1 MNSYTSPAISAIIV
15 NFNAGAFLG
24 LCIDRIRKST
34 PAVELIVVDNHSK
47 DMSKVW
53 ALGCNGRQNEKYIQN
68 DRNLGFSAAVNIG
81 ATVASGD
88 VLVVINPDCLVWPH
102 TIDRLSRLLRDEQEV
117 GLVGGLIFGIHGR
130 EQVGCRRYDVTPMR
144 SIGKMLG
151 KLFPLKNIPTIDMTN
166 EPIPQNIIDV
176 DAVSGSFFAV
186 RKSLYREL
194 GGLDEDYFLH
204 FEDLDLCRRV
214 RAAGYRVVFDPDVSA
229 FHVGA
234 VSSGVKSVEIVRY
247 KHRSLNTYFRKH
259 LNRYSLTA
267 CVVSIM
273 SQLHVWIRCL
283 CELVKPEIR
292 YNKDANQFEGTW
304 SATNVNEV
312 FVIGEQCQL
321 LRSVV
326 IRLAARGYVVVAETN
341 DPETAPRIPR
351 VSWVAS
357 EYLAK
362 VPEKDCP
369 EFDCILCLGYAGKLK
384 VYQKRFANRKLG
396 TQLLIETGVE
406 ANVVDQSDTVK
417 KAVVIETGV
426 DWLQRGPLSLWLW
439 PSNAN
444 QSKVET
450 LSINNKLVTSHGLN
464 QEDRPVSDSH
474 QQVHV
479 DDISELC
486 LDVLA
491 GISEQESDTCTQQIL
506 KDCMGRFNQRIRPLY
521 N

>member
-1 MNSYTSPAISAIIV
+1 MNSYPRPAISAIVV
-15 NFNAGAFLG
+15 NFNAGAFLE
-24 LCIDRIRKST
+24 LCINRIRKSN

-47 DMSKVW
+47 DISKVW

-88 VLVVINPDCLVWPH
+88 ILVVINPDCLVWPH
-102 TIDRLSRLLRDEQEV
+102 TIDRLCRLLRDQQEV
-117 GLVGGLIFGIHGR
+117 GLVGGLVFGIHGR
-130 EQVGCRRYDVTPMR
+130 EQVGCRRYDVTPIR

-151 KLFPLKNIPTIDMTN
+151 KLLPLKNVATIDMTN
-166 EPIPQNIIDV
+166 EPIPKNIIDV

-186 RKSLYREL
+186 RKSVYNEL
-194 GGLDEDYFLH
+194 SGLDEDYFLH
-204 FEDLDLCRRV
+204 FEDLDFCRRV
-214 RAAGYRVVFDPDVSA
+214 RRAGYRVVFDPDVSA
-229 FHVGA
+229 VHVGA
-234 VSSGVKSVEIVRY
+234 VSSGVKSIEIVRY
-247 KHRSLNTYFRKH
+247 KHHSLKTYFRKH

-283 CELVKPEIR
+283 YELVKPEMR
-292 YNKDANQFEGTW
+292 FNKDADQFEGTW
-304 SATNVNEV
+304 SATNGNEV
-312 FVIGEQCQL
+312 FVIGDQCRL

-326 IRLAARGYVVVAETN
+326 IRLAARGYVVVVETN

-351 VSWVAS
+351 VSWVTS
-357 EYLAK
+357 EYTAK

-369 EFDCILCLGYAGKLK
+369 EFDWILCLGYAGKLK
-384 VYQKRFANRKLG
+384 VYQKRFAHRKLG
-396 TQLLIETGVE
+396 TQLLIETGVKSK
-406 ANVVDQSDTVK
+406 VVDQSDTIK
-417 KAVVIETGV
+417 KAVVVETGD
-426 DWLQRGPLSLWLW
+426 DWLQRGSLSLWLW
-439 PSNAN
+439 PSNTN
-444 QSKVET
+444 RRKVEK
-450 LSINNKLVTSHGLN
+450 LSINDELVTSQGLS
-464 QEDRPVSDSH
+464 QEGRPVSDSH

-506 KDCMGRFNQRIRPLY
+506 KDCMDRFNQRIRPLY